1 MCHSVS
7 GTIPFRRNNS
17 HEKTGAK
24 PSLHHIGRGGRLM
37 SHSRPRRLKRRA
49 TRHVPNT
56 AHGNPTTLP
65 LPMPATCHR
74 GVSGRHLTPLLGWT
88 AFWWPQRSGTCPAA
102 AQRTFPPASKV
113 STVITGEGPA
123 SPDDVV
129 NAVGRGCRGGRQEL
143 HFPLW
148 LTTARR
154 GLTGKQI

>member
-24 PSLHHIGRGGRLM
+24 PSLHHIGGGGRLM

-102 AQRTFPPASKV
+102 AQRTFPS
-113 STVITGEGPA
+113 A
-123 SPDDVV
+123 SPHLP
-129 NAVGRGCRGGRQEL
+129 AKFR
-143 HFPLW
+143 PLLRERAPRA
-148 LTTARR
+148 LTTSSTPLDAAAGVAGRSYTSR
-154 GLTGKQI
+154 CGLLRHGEA